1 MVGRVWCYLA
11 RIATILAYQGRERMT
26 EKSEH
31 IIRREHYVA
40 GREDERERIIA
51 LLESLKCACDGECG
65 MVEAP
70 FTVLR
75 KLIKGENE

>member
-1 MVGRVWCYLA
+1 MTFADQYA
-11 RIATILAYQGRERMT
+11 DHAYADLIREAETQGIGIGA
-26 EKSEH
+26 SE
-31 IIRREHYVA
+31 
-40 GREDERERIIA
+40 ERERIIA

-75 KLIKGENE
+75 ELIEGGKE